1 MAAAAMAVA
10 VFVVTA
16 GYIRIEGKGIGQ
28 KGVHRR
34 VRISAYAAVKAD
46 AGLLK
51 RHLRAAADTAAD
63 ERVNAFAQ
71 EEAGQRAVAV
81 SVGINDF

>member
-1 MAAAAMAVA
+1 MTGVFPAAMAAAAMAVA

-46 AGLLK
+46 
-51 RHLRAAADTAAD
+51 TAP
-63 ERVNAFAQ
+63 F
-71 EEAGQRAVAV
+71 
-81 SVGINDF
+81 STS